1 MPFICFYGKLFEDI
15 NKIKNNEGALKNEE
29 FCLNRTGNESIL
41 KIQGQL
47 GWFTFHSINIL
58 SEGDIIFLKNSRK
71 STTKLSRLV

>member
-1 MPFICFYGKLFEDI
+1 MKVLLRM
-15 NKIKNNEGALKNEE
+15 KE

-47 GWFTFHSINIL
+47 GWFTFSFNKYFL

-71 STTKLSRLV
+71 STTKLLRLV